1 MEGYSL
7 KTGQIYNN
15 LTFAK
20 PELDKLFET
29 TPVKS
34 PNNDQMPFLTHE
46 PLLLLC
52 VYNCNLVM
60 LFFENCF

>member
-15 LTFAK
+15 LTFAT
-20 PELDKLFET
+20 PQLDKLFET

-34 PNNDQMPFLTHE
+34 LNNDQMPFFTHE
-46 PLLLLC
+46 PLLVLC

-60 LFFENCF
+60 LYLRIVF